1 MRTRLRTVVGI
12 STQFVAMSSE
22 PEALAVDE
30 VFREHY
36 AFVRRMIRRW
46 GVREPW
52 VEDAVQD
59 VFLVVTRR
67 LGEVSDRR
75 KVRPW
80 LVSICRRV
88 ASNHRRWSLRRMLR
102 LSVLRRSPIGAA
114 VDAPEVVLFET
125 LLDELSDCQRAVFV
139 LVELEDWTAPEVA
152 EALGIKVNTVYSRL
166 RLAKKKIRSAYE
178 REVEG

>member
-1 MRTRLRTVVGI
+1 MGIGVGREGAESLRVFESIYRTHHRYVWQSLRAFGVPDT
-12 STQFVAMSSE
+12 M
-22 PEALAVDE
+22 VD
-30 VFREHY
+30 
-36 AFVRRMIRRW
+36 
-46 GVREPW
+46 
-52 VEDAVQD
+52 DAVQD

-102 LSVLRRSPIGAA
+102 LSVLRRNPIGAA

-178 REVEG
+178 RDVEG